1 MVHLDTLE
9 KMVLLE
15 NLDLRDHLVIKAV
28 MQPSK
33 TAVDAHHIVPL
44 KVTKVLLVNQ
54 EILVYLAGLVQQVLL
69 VSLVSASMVIVE
81 SLEKMVNQVMM
92 ETMVNLAFQANPED
106 LEILLIL
113 ATLPV
118 QMLLLSQL
126 GRLKDHLYTAV
137 MGVDTTE
144 ILKKKT
150 QI

>member
-1 MVHLDTLE
+1 MVLLDTLE
-9 KMVLLE
+9 KMVTLE

-28 MQPSK
+28 MRLSK
-33 TAVDAHHIVPL
+33 TAVDAHHINLL
-44 KVTKVLLVNQ
+44 KATKVLLVNQ

-118 QMLLLSQL
+118 QILLLS
-126 GRLKDHLYTAV
+126 
-137 MGVDTTE
+137 
-144 ILKKKT
+144 
-150 QI
+150 

>member
-118 QMLLLSQL
+118 QILLLS
-126 GRLKDHLYTAV
+126 
-137 MGVDTTE
+137 
-144 ILKKKT
+144 
-150 QI
+150 

>member
-1 MVHLDTLE
+1 MVKMVLLDTLE
-9 KMVLLE
+9 KMVILE
-15 NLDLRDHLVIKAV
+15 SLDLRDHLVIKAV
-28 MQPSK
+28 MQLSK
-33 TAVDAHHIVPL
+33 TAVDAHHINRL

-118 QMLLLSQL
+118 QILLLS
-126 GRLKDHLYTAV
+126 
-137 MGVDTTE
+137 
-144 ILKKKT
+144 
-150 QI
+150 